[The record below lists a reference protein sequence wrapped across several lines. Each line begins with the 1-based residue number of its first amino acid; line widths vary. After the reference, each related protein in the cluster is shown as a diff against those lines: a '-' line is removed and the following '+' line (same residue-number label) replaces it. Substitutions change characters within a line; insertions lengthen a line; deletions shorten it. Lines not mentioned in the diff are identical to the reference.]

1 MKHQVLTSSV
11 SYSPGI
17 HYCLQ
22 IV

>member
-17 HYCLQ
+17 HYFLQ